1 MKVTISQAVAAYNA
15 LGAAKT
21 TSVEHADILAVIKAR
36 RVLRPIVEERD
47 AFVKDAMEKFKPA
60 DYDELVAIENK
71 GKDATDDEK
80 KKHYHGVSAYYKAVN
95 EAAEAEFAKELEL
108 ELPTISEDALAKLVK
123 ENGWNMA
130 QADELSILL

>member
-1 MKVTISQAVAAYNA
+1 MKVTISQATNAYNA

-21 TSVEHADILAVIKAR
+21 TTLEHADVLAIIKAR

-60 DYDELVAIENK
+60 DYDELVAIEHK
-71 GKDATDDEK
+71 GKDATDEEK
-80 KKHYHGVSAYYKAVN
+80 KKHYEGVTAYYQAVN
-95 EAAEAEFAKELEL
+95 EAAEAEFAKDVDL
-108 ELPTISEDALAKLVK
+108 ELPVISEDALAKLVK
-123 ENGWNMA
+123 ENGWSMA